1 MLKAYPET
9 KDIME
14 TNNKLSIDYFL
25 RGLNDKMGEQVSIL
39 KPKTLEITIEQAMRI
54 ESKNQ
59 IKRKTKVK
67 QDIESKQKMELNVL
81 TENKSETSIG
91 NQIESYK
98 NDLNNI
104 FKQLHEKMSKN
115 IQKEQEIEEK
125 LNVLIESNKRQEQNN
140 RKKQSDEYQSNQHRT
155 VDRYS
160 IQCEHCNKKGH
171 SYETCYYATEN
182 DKKRIQSKN
191 HLKSEGRFSNSQ
203 KTKKP

>member
-1 MLKAYPET
+1 
-9 KDIME
+9 
-14 TNNKLSIDYFL
+14 
-25 RGLNDKMGEQVSIL
+25 
-39 KPKTLEITIEQAMRI
+39 MRI

-98 NDLNNI
+98 NDLNNR

-171 SYETCYYATEN
+171 SYETCYYATKN
-182 DKKRIQSKN
+182 DKKRIQSKII
-191 HLKSEGRFSNSQ
+191 
-203 KTKKP
+203 

>member
-1 MLKAYPET
+1 M
-9 KDIME
+9 
-14 TNNKLSIDYFL
+14 SIDYFL
-25 RGLNDKMGEQVSIL
+25 RGLNDNMGEQVSIL

-98 NDLNNI
+98 NDLNNR

-140 RKKQSDEYQSNQHRT
+140 MKKQSDEYQSNQHST

-191 HLKSEGRFSNSQ
+191 H
-203 KTKKP
+203 